1 MKDLGN
7 FGGAQAAVDSLNRGG
22 EVTGW
27 MTLAGE
33 KMYHAFL
40 WNGAKLIDL
49 TTFIGALGGD
59 YAFAN
64 SLNDAGAVVG
74 QATFPGDQTEHA
86 VLWQDGV
93 TTDLGTL
100 KGDPCS
106 EADSI
111 NSHGQIVGASQ
122 SAAGGCNFYTSAFL
136 WENGGPSV
144 DLNDLVSPHSSLL
157 LTGASWINDE
167 GEITG
172 GGAPVGCGDTD
183 ICGHAFLLIPC
194 DENHPGIEGCNYS
207 LVDAAT
213 QIPSS
218 ELVPSGMR
226 PLGWPRRNRYHLRVR
241 TFSFGIRGSVGPR
254 RQEFK
259 GNAKH
264 VDEPLR
270 LKEKKMKSK
279 AFAWISAMTSLAALA
294 MPVQPAA
301 QDSQDHNNCPKHHHY
316 KLVDPGTFG
325 GPLNYINGDDLLVPS
340 VSPAHNVNRVG
351 TLTGWADTSISDPYG
366 PNYCFNGDCFVSH
379 AFRWREGSRTDLGV
393 LPGGSNSAS
402 TWISANGLVVGTSQ
416 NGRLDPYLRA
426 FRRTRPCYGATA
438 KSLISEACRR
448 GVMKTVRRLSTAA
461 AKLSAGR
468 STPFPIRIRS
478 GGLQAFRV

>member
-1 MKDLGN
+1 MVNPGCFNPFNQSNLCYVQHAFAWQNGKLTDLGTLPGGSSSFAYFLSENGLIAGGSENGAFDPNIGTPEFRAVLWRNSTINDLGTRGGTSSLGTGVNDTGQVIGGAQNAIPDQYSFFGLGTQTRAFLWQAGVMTDLGTLGGPDAFATYINNNGQVTGPSDTSDIPNSITGAPPQDPFFWQNGKNGNKMKDLGN
-7 FGGAQAAVDSLNRGG
+7 FGGAQAAVNGLNRGG

-241 TFSFGIRGSVGPR
+241 TFSS
-254 RQEFK
+254 
-259 GNAKH
+259 GN
-264 VDEPLR
+264 
-270 LKEKKMKSK
+270 
-279 AFAWISAMTSLAALA
+279 
-294 MPVQPAA
+294 
-301 QDSQDHNNCPKHHHY
+301 
-316 KLVDPGTFG
+316 
-325 GPLNYINGDDLLVPS
+325 
-340 VSPAHNVNRVG
+340 
-351 TLTGWADTSISDPYG
+351 
-366 PNYCFNGDCFVSH
+366 
-379 AFRWREGSRTDLGV
+379 
-393 LPGGSNSAS
+393 
-402 TWISANGLVVGTSQ
+402 
-416 NGRLDPYLRA
+416 
-426 FRRTRPCYGATA
+426 
-438 KSLISEACRR
+438 
-448 GVMKTVRRLSTAA
+448 
-461 AKLSAGR
+461 
-468 STPFPIRIRS
+468 
-478 GGLQAFRV
+478 